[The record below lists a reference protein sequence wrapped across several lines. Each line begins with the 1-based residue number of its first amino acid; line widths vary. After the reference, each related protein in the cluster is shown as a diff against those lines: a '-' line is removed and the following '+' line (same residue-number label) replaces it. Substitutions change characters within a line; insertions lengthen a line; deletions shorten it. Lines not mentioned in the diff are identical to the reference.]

1 MCVCAPLYKEGFQ
14 GCKQVHKRLNHPL
27 FQAPGLKRLEQTARC
42 DKLSK
47 VRKANSVEVMAQEI
61 SVCLPIEKMS
71 PDKMS
76 PGFLRVLRVLLSS
89 ACLTSSSLPPSG
101 VTFFFRV
108 YLRCKIDII
117 VYTKTNNKRSASR
130 RNAVFKHSHSRTW
143 FQKCAVSGS
152 ENTGSINTQSR
163 KGILCFC
170 LQ

>member
-1 MCVCAPLYKEGFQ
+1 MTAWIKNRPELVLMPPLLWQPLISLFELSGQSTAPACLFSHNICADDYSLHIACVCVPLYKEGFQ
-14 GCKQVHKRLNHPL
+14 GCKQVHKRLNHLL

-61 SVCLPIEKMS
+61 SFCLPIEKMS

-76 PGFLRVLRVLLSS
+76 PDFLRVLRVFLSS

-108 YLRCKIDII
+108 FTML
-117 VYTKTNNKRSASR
+117 N
-130 RNAVFKHSHSRTW
+130 
-143 FQKCAVSGS
+143 
-152 ENTGSINTQSR
+152 
-163 KGILCFC
+163 
-170 LQ
+170 